1 MRDDHIRLLEDAGE
15 GATALWLAMQ
25 EIHRTFGT
33 PAPDRP
39 ELQSR
44 HQVVRRAKWT
54 NDEVFE
60 LLEANDIVEQ
70 ADAYSDIMVFA
81 LGGLVELGVD
91 PGFILQRVLKSQ
103 FDKIWPDGKAHV
115 DADGKWVKPEGWIAP
130 DEDIRAEILGQFNA
144 S

>member
-1 MRDDHIRLLEDAGE
+1 MLDKEHMLDAAGQ
-15 GATALWLAMQ
+15 GATNLWLAMQ
-25 EIHRTFGT
+25 DIHRTFGT
-33 PAPDRP
+33 PAPYQP
-39 ELQSR
+39 TLQSR
-44 HQVVRRAKWT
+44 HQVVRRAKWI

-91 PGFILQRVLKSQ
+91 PGRILERVLKSQ

-115 DADGKWVKPEGWIAP
+115 DADGKWLKPAGWVAP
-130 DEDIRAEILGQFNA
+130 DEDIRAEILGQINA